1 MNLWSFKAF
10 CSSAGQSTLSFKNVP
25 DCWIGHSKSLWYQP
39 DRFILVFQHNGL
51 PPPNSLSHIFKEWKA
66 AKYNF
71 NTFNQLHILRLF
83 HLSGNS
89 KRTGVTWPGN
99 CVWAHSQI
107 TFDLLEKESM
117 CVISKPHKVK
127 LNACMSITSCLVHRQ
142 NYKSC
147 IFFVQDIE
155 LNQVRARWK

>member
-1 MNLWSFKAF
+1 MFQIVELATPKASGINL
-10 CSSAGQSTLSFKNVP
+10 
-25 DCWIGHSKSLWYQP
+25 IGLFWFFSIMVS
-39 DRFILVFQHNGL
+39 

-66 AKYNF
+66 VKYNF
-71 NTFNQLHILRLF
+71 NTFNQLHILCLF
-83 HLSGNS
+83 NLSGNS

-127 LNACMSITSCLVHRQ
+127 LNACMSITSWLFRLVQRQ

-155 LNQVRARWK
+155 LNQVRARWKYNE